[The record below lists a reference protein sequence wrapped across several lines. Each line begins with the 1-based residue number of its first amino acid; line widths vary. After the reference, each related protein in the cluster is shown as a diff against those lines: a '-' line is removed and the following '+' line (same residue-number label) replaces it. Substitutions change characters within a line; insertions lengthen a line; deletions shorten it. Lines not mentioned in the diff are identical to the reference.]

1 MQMKTTTITNQT
13 IFTTNWAEGDWR
25 SVKASLAG
33 KGDHRVLWWKIN
45 QRIHQLVRPAATL
58 EEIMFSFHAR
68 HHALSLFLLQFQ
80 ADVKEVAAV
89 IRSEGLVAG
98 IRSAVSVTGENA
110 SV

>member
-1 MQMKTTTITNQT
+1 MKPTTITNQT

-45 QRIHQLVRPAATL
+45 QCIQQLVRPAATL

-68 HHALSLFLLQFQ
+68 HHAISLFLLQFQ
-80 ADVKEVAAV
+80 ADVKEIAAV
-89 IRSEGLVAG
+89 IRAEGLAAG
-98 IRSAVSVTGENA
+98 IRSAASVRGKNA